1 MCCRMYGRKDI
12 FRKNNWNRDIA
23 PGGRIPIRTKKGTY
37 LAIWGGAVKPNEQ
50 IQGHAR
56 SETLQSKWL
65 EKGWHL
71 VDIADI
77 ALFSERNTVRKD
89 GEIVRFTVPDDYAIR
104 GVARMQDIGGGKK
117 VIDVRI
123 VTEAAKG
130 AVKPVHHRMPMIRE
144 AQFAESKDE

>member
-12 FRKNNWNRDIA
+12 FRKNDWGREIA
-23 PGGRIPIRTKKGTY
+23 PGGYLPIRTKKGTY
-37 LAIWGGAVKPNEQ
+37 IGIWGGMTKPNER

-56 SETLQSKWL
+56 SETLKEKWL
-65 EKGWHL
+65 DKGWHL

-89 GEIVRFTVPDDYAIR
+89 GEIVRFTVPDGHAIR
-104 GVARMQDIGGGKK
+104 GVAKVIDIVNGSHL
-117 VIDVRI
+117 IDVRI
-123 VTEAAKG
+123 ITEAAKG

-144 AQFAESKDE
+144 AQFNEST

>member
-1 MCCRMYGRKDI
+1 MYGRKDI
-12 FRKNNWNRDIA
+12 FRKNNWGRDIA
-23 PGGRIPIRTKKGTY
+23 PGGQIPIRTKKGTY
-37 LAIWGGAVKPNEQ
+37 LGIWGGVVKPSEKV
-50 IQGHAR
+50 QGHAR

-77 ALFSERNTVRKD
+77 ALFSERNTVRQD
-89 GEIVRFTVPDDYAIR
+89 GEIVRFTVPDGHTIR
-104 GVARMQDIGGGKK
+104 GIARMQNVGRGKK

-123 VTEAAKG
+123 VTEASGG

-144 AQFAESKDE
+144 AQFTEGD